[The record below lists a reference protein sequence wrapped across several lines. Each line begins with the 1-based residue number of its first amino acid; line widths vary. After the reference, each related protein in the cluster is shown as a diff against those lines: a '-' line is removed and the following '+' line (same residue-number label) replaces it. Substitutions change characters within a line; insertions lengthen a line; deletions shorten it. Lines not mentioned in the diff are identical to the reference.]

1 MLFTGRLHPISVTLQ
16 RYLASDL
23 VLRDYMIPAK
33 VGAAGGLQALSVRQ
47 TRPGQIAVAYR
58 WGRWGAS
65 VLPFFLELAGG
76 VLGGSGPSLNEGQ
89 RWWTHWVMV
98 FGMLLECRVRREIPL
113 AAWVSGDP
121 LALRKGAGQSLG
133 PCLA

>member
-1 MLFTGRLHPISVTLQ
+1 
-16 RYLASDL
+16 
-23 VLRDYMIPAK
+23 MIPAK

-47 TRPGQIAVAYR
+47 TRPGADCSCIQMGAM
-58 WGRWGAS
+58 GAS

-76 VLGGSGPSLNEGQ
+76 VLGGSGPSPNEGQ
-89 RWWTHWVMV
+89 RWWTQWVMV

-121 LALRKGAGQSLG
+121 LVLRKGAGQSLA